1 MDELREII
9 KQLQQSIPVLV
20 KQYTVLQKKNVSLEK
35 ENEKLKQFVA
45 EKEQAL
51 KELKQK
57 LDGATAS
64 TLFTTE
70 DEKQNLKKTLD
81 NYISE
86 IDKCLSMLN
95 AK

>member
-9 KQLQQSIPVLV
+9 KHLQQSIQALV
-20 KQYTVLQKKNVSLEK
+20 KQHNALQKKNASVEK

-45 EKEQAL
+45 EKEQVV

-57 LDGATAS
+57 LDGTTAS

-86 IDKCLSMLN
+86 IDKCLSLLN